1 MRLMKRE
8 FIETLQQISL
18 GLFVNGS
25 YGLMQGDYD
34 IQNTLIVIFTIGSM
48 YGTAKLKRKHNG
60 R

>member
-1 MRLMKRE
+1 MKSL
-8 FIETLQQISL
+8 FETLQQISL

-48 YGTAKLKRKHNG
+48 YGTAKLKRIYDG

>member
-1 MRLMKRE
+1 MKE

-25 YGLMQGDYD
+25 YGLMQGDYN
-34 IQNTLIVIFTIGSM
+34 IQNFIIVIFTTASM
-48 YGTAKLKRKHNG
+48 YGTARLKRRYDG

>member
-1 MRLMKRE
+1 MKE

-34 IQNTLIVIFTIGSM
+34 IQNFIIVTFTIGSM
-48 YGTAKLKRKHNG
+48 YGTARLKRRYNG

>member
-1 MRLMKRE
+1 MKE

-34 IQNTLIVIFTIGSM
+34 LQNILIVIFTIGSM
-48 YGTAKLKRKHNG
+48 YGTARLKRRYDG

>member
-1 MRLMKRE
+1 MKE

-25 YGLMQGDYD
+25 YGLMQGDYN
-34 IQNTLIVIFTIGSM
+34 IQNFIIVTFTIGSM
-48 YGTAKLKRKHNG
+48 YGTARLKRRYYDG

>member
-1 MRLMKRE
+1 MKKE

-34 IQNTLIVIFTIGSM
+34 VQNFAIVIFTVGSM
-48 YGTAKLKRKHNG
+48 YGTAKLKRRYNG

>member
-1 MRLMKRE
+1 MKE

-34 IQNTLIVIFTIGSM
+34 VQNTLIVIFTIGSM
-48 YGTAKLKRKHNG
+48 YGTARLKRRYDG